1 MAHQGK
7 AARHIVRGMLRVR
20 YKRLKRR
27 LRVFSRG
34 ILWRIGRI
42 LAPFILKALRSLPR
56 DKLHA
61 IGTGFGSAWFHLI
74 ASSRGLGLDNL
85 DRVFGKSVPR
95 GQKEYF
101 CRESFKN
108 ILKCMLDFYYFS
120 FHPEEIESH
129 ILADPE
135 AEERVRAILDK
146 GRGALVFSAHI
157 GNWELLASYMGRI
170 APINLLTRRHKDFNR
185 YVRDCRAR
193 HHVDTI
199 YDDSMTSMKKILRRL
214 RQGEMVGLIIDRNL
228 RHVGGMMVDFMGS
241 PAFTPYYPVKLALK
255 TGAPVIGIF
264 LLREGPFYRLHIEDP
279 IEVKMLDDIET
290 TYRVYTHAFLK
301 TVEKHIRTHPG
312 QWFWAHKRWSRPKG
326 TVTFPPQA

>member
-1 MAHQGK
+1 MRKDALHL
-7 AARHIVRGMLRVR
+7 VRGMLRVR
-20 YKRLKRR
+20 FKRLKRR

-34 ILWRIGRI
+34 VLWRIGRI

-56 DKLHA
+56 DTLHA

-135 AEERVRAILDK
+135 AEEKVRAILDK
-146 GRGALVFSAHI
+146 GRGVLVFSAHL
-157 GNWELLASYMGRI
+157 GNWELMPYISAALGIPMAVVVRPLDNPHI
-170 APINLLTRRHKDFNR
+170 ERLLYQSRR
-185 YVRDCRAR
+185 
-193 HHVDTI
+193 DTGQLFPPKKN
-199 YDDSMTSMKKILRRL
+199 SMLPLQHLL
-214 RQGEMVGLIIDRNL
+214 RQGKSLGLLPDQSTIKGIPAPFFGRPALTTPVPALLAMRNERPL
-228 RHVGGMMVDFMGS
+228 VVVACCWRDDGRF
-241 PAFTPYYPVKLALK
+241 
-255 TGAPVIGIF
+255 IG
-264 LLREGPFYRLHIEDP
+264 YVSDP
-279 IEVKMLDDIET
+279 ILPAPDAGEKAEVLRLTAAMNREMET
-290 TYRVYTHAFLK
+290 LIRRHPEQYFWMHRRWKTYD
-301 TVEKHIRTHPG
+301 
-312 QWFWAHKRWSRPKG
+312 
-326 TVTFPPQA
+326 